1 MRIGLVLFM
10 ILHGLIHFM
19 GFAQAFQFGEMAQ
32 FTKEISRSFGILWFI
47 VVLLF
52 LATAILVLLKKELWP
67 ILGIATVIFSQILI
81 ITVWTDAR
89 YGTIANVIIL
99 GAAIVGQSNLTF
111 EKSYKGDV
119 ASAMN
124 TVVPTPVFLCE
135 EDLEPLPECIKNYL
149 RYTGAV
155 GKPKIYNMK
164 ITLEGE
170 MRERGKDWFKFTS
183 EQYNFFGSPSRM
195 FLMKARANGLPI
207 IGYHKYNWEGA
218 RMNIRLL
225 SLYPIVD
232 IKGSE
237 LYPTETVTYFN
248 ELCLFAPTALIDE
261 RISWEVVD
269 NLCARA
275 IFDNKGTVVSA
286 VLYFNEMGQLINFV
300 SNDRYSVS
308 EMQAFPFSTP
318 VTNYKS
324 VNGYQLPFYGEAIWQ
339 YPEGE
344 FVYGKFCVKDI
355 VYNIL
360 NPNVFGNEAQ

>member
-10 ILHGLIHFM
+10 VLHGLIHFM
-19 GFAQAFQFGEMAQ
+19 GFAKAFQFGEMAQ
-32 FTKEISRSFGILWFI
+32 FTKEISKPLGILWFI
-47 VVLLF
+47 AVLLF
-52 LATAILVLLKKELWP
+52 LGTAILVLLKKELWP
-67 ILGIATVIFSQILI
+67 ILGIATVVFSQILI

-89 YGTIANVIIL
+89 YGTIANIIIL
-99 GAAIVGQSNLTF
+99 GAAIVGQANLTF
-111 EKSYKGDV
+111 ERSYKDDV

-124 TVVPTPVFLCE
+124 TVVPNPVLLCE

-183 EQYNFFGSPSRM
+183 EQHNFFDCPTRM
-195 FLMKARANGLPI
+195 FLMKARVNGLPTM
-207 IGYHKYNWEGA
+207 GYHKYNREGA

-225 SLYPIVD
+225 SLFSIVD
-232 IKGSE
+232 INGSE

-248 ELCLFAPTALIDE
+248 ELCLFAPAALIDE
-261 RISWEVVD
+261 RISWEVID
-269 NLCARA
+269 NLCAKA
-275 IFDNKGTVVSA
+275 TFDNKGTVVSA
-286 VLYFNEMGQLINFV
+286 VLYFNEKGQLINFV

-318 VTNYKS
+318 VSNYKN
-324 VNGYQLPFYGEAIWQ
+324 VNGYKRPFYGEAIWQ

-344 FVYGKFCVKDI
+344 FVYGKFCVKDV
-355 VYNIL
+355 VYNIM
-360 NPNVFGNEAQ
+360 NPNVFGDETQ